1 MDLGRVKNRRR
12 FSFMDVEEDD
22 DDQKRLSL
30 ENLTKKRN
38 MTEFWSSRRGRV
50 VNGRFN
56 AFSVPEGFLAKK
68 VVEMLERVLVGRREA
83 RRNNEDNLDALL
95 LTAPLTL
102 DRSLSAVQECGVLLL
117 VDLLL
122 LEQADSQVTL
132 GTGPQTALTDSKLA
146 EGVAESRNVGKDEHN
161 KEYER

>member
-1 MDLGRVKNRRR
+1 
-12 FSFMDVEEDD
+12 
-22 DDQKRLSL
+22 
-30 ENLTKKRN
+30 

-102 DRSLSAVQECGVLLL
+102 DRSVYARSARTRSTESDMGYLLRPIL
-117 VDLLL
+117 VSVIRGSRMRYWSPNGAYR
-122 LEQADSQVTL
+122 LEI
-132 GTGPQTALTDSKLA
+132 
-146 EGVAESRNVGKDEHN
+146 SRRRG
-161 KEYER
+161 